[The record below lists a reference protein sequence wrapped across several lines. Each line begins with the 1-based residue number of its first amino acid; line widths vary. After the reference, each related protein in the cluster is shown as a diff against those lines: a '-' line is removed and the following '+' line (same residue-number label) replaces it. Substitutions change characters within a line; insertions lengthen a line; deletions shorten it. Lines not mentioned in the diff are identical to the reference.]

1 MATSNFLKK
10 LWYGSLLAALWGFLL
25 VASIIFST
33 WFYIKSSIQGEVV
46 EVPDLTGLPVEQA
59 RATVETPGLVFEIDQ
74 DQVIHSNV
82 IEKDRVFLQVPRKGS
97 RIKTGRVVE
106 VTLSAGPEK
115 KRVPPL
121 VGETLAFSQTL
132 LGRVDLAPTIL
143 SRTPSMLAGK
153 GRILSQVPEQGE
165 ETGLRPG
172 VSLLLSEGPQQ
183 EWYVTPDFLNMDYDR
198 AKAFLDENGI
208 RVVTKYREAD
218 QDLGQIVLQQIPK
231 AGYPLNKSQTMTL
244 IVNKDY

>member
-10 LWYGSLLAALWGFLL
+10 LYHGSLLAALWGFLL

-33 WFYIKSSIQGEVV
+33 WFYIKSSVQGEVV
-46 EVPDLTGLPVEQA
+46 EVPDLTGVPVEQA
-59 RATVETPGLVFEIDQ
+59 RATVESLGLVFEIDK

-82 IEKDRVFLQVPRKGS
+82 IEKDRVFLQAPRKGS
-97 RIKTGRVVE
+97 RIKTERVVE
-106 VTLSAGPEK
+106 VTLSAGPEI
-115 KRVPPL
+115 KRIPPL
-121 VGETLAFSQTL
+121 LGETLAFSQTL
-132 LGRVDLAPTIL
+132 LNRVELSPTVL
-143 SRTPSMLAGK
+143 SRTPSPLAEK

-183 EWYVTPDFLNMDYDR
+183 EWYVTPDFLNMDYEPV
-198 AKAFLDENGI
+198 KSFLDENGI

-218 QDLGQIVLQQIPK
+218 QDLGQIILQQIPK
-231 AGYPLNKSQTMTL
+231 AGYPISKSQTMTL